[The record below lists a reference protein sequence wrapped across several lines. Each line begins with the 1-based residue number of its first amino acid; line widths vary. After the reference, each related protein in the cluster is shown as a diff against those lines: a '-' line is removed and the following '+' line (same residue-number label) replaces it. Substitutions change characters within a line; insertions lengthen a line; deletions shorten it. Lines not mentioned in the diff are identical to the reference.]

1 MANEVTE
8 LADAVVRAG
17 SGIARSYEEGDLDTA
32 RELARLVLSAGS
44 KLHARLGILQDL
56 RREGIWTAAVDRALR
71 RPELPPEIPGQE
83 SLPVPTPE
91 PKKPPTRRGRKG

>member
-1 MANEVTE
+1 MANEVTD
-8 LADAVVRAG
+8 LADAIVRAG
-17 SGIARSYEEGDLDTA
+17 SGIAHSYEEGDLDTA

-56 RREGIWTAAVDRALR
+56 RREGIWTAAVDRAVR
-71 RPELPPEIPGQE
+71 KAEPPPEIPGQE